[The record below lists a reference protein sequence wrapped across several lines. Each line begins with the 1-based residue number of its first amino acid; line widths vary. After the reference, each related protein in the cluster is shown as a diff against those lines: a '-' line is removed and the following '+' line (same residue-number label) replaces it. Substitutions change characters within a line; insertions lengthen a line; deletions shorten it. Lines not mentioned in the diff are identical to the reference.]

1 MFDLLIGIDLG
12 TTNSAVAYMDD
23 NGNPQI
29 IANREGG
36 RVTPS
41 VILFEEEE
49 LIVGAIAKSSALA
62 DPLNTAQFIKRQMG
76 NEEYAFITEGG
87 NEFTTEELS
96 AIIIKRL
103 KEDAEDFLGQ
113 KVTQAVISVPAYYDD
128 SQRKATQ
135 DAGKMV
141 GLEVLK
147 IINEPTAAALGYGLG
162 KDKDENILV
171 YDLGGGTF
179 DATLMNV
186 SKNKIEIKSTHGD
199 KNLGGFDFDN
209 KIIEHVCNLF
219 KEKHDLDLYDSLETQ
234 QLLRERAEMCKI
246 QLSSRRRSKFSVSH
260 DGITETVEITR
271 EDFEDMIST
280 LLAKTD
286 IIIGDVLDEAS
297 MSWNDID
304 KILLVG
310 GSTRSPFISERL
322 EKTSG
327 IKPSKEVNP
336 DEIVAIGAI
345 LQGLMLDE
353 TQELIDIEVVDVNS
367 HSIGISSRDS
377 EKNIMEN
384 TIILKRNSPIPASNS
399 RPFYLTHENQED
411 VKITIN
417 EGEDLDLDYVKE
429 LGSTL
434 IELPEGLSKGT
445 GIEIEIAFDENQ
457 IVHMFARLEETGEYL
472 GEMHIERKSN
482 LTQDEIRDKSKI
494 ISEININ

>member
-1 MFDLLIGIDLG
+1 MHII
-12 TTNSAVAYMDD
+12 DD

-41 VILFEEEE
+41 VILFEEGE

-62 DPLNTAQFIKRQMG
+62 DPLNTAQFIKRQIG
-76 NEEYAFITEGG
+76 NEEYAFITEDGK
-87 NEFTTEELS
+87 EFTPEELS

-103 KEDAEDFLGQ
+103 KEDAEDFLGEE
-113 KVTQAVISVPAYYDD
+113 VSQAVISVPAYYDD
-128 SQRKATQ
+128 AQRKATQ
-135 DAGKMV
+135 DAGRIV

-147 IINEPTAAALGYGLG
+147 VINEPTAAALAYGVG
-162 KDKDENILV
+162 RDKDENILV

-186 SKNKIEIKSTHGD
+186 SKNKIEIKSTYGD

-219 KEKHDLDLYDSLETQ
+219 EEQHGLDLYDSLETQ
-234 QLLRERAEMCKI
+234 QLLRERVEMCKI
-246 QLSSRRRSKFSVSH
+246 QLSSRSRSKFSISYG
-260 DGITETVEITR
+260 GITETVEITR
-271 EDFEDMIST
+271 EDFEGMISG

-286 IIIGDVLDEAS
+286 IIIGDVLDEAN

-322 EKTSG
+322 EKISG

-353 TQELIDIEVVDVNS
+353 TQEIVDMEVVDVNS
-367 HSIGISSRDS
+367 HSIGISSIDS
-377 EKNIMEN
+377 DTDTMEN
-384 TIILKRNSPIPASNS
+384 SIILKRNTPIPASSS
-399 RPFYLTHENQED
+399 RTFYLIHDNQE
-411 VKITIN
+411 KLELTIN
-417 EGEDLDLDYVKE
+417 EGEDSDLDYVKE
-429 LGSTL
+429 LGSSL
-434 IELPEGLSKGT
+434 MELPEGLSEGT
-445 GIEIEIAFDENQ
+445 GIEIEISFDENQ
-457 IVHMFARLEETGEYL
+457 IVHLFARLEETSEYL

-482 LTQDEIRDKSKI
+482 LTEDEIRDKSAI
-494 ISEININ
+494 ISDMNIN